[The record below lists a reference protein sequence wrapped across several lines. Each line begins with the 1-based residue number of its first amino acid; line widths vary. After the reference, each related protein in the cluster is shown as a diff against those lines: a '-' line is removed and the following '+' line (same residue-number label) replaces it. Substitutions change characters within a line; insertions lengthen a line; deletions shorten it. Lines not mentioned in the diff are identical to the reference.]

1 LHGQLEKN
9 KMNTVVR
16 TLAAIR
22 EVEDK
27 FSKIQG
33 NPALFGAEN
42 GGLTKQE
49 LELLEKLIGLSG
61 EVNIAGDAIL
71 KRYLP
76 SAKKVEE

>member
-1 LHGQLEKN
+1 
-9 KMNTVVR
+9 MNTVVR
-16 TLAAIR
+16 TLVAIR

-27 FSKIQG
+27 FSKIQE

-42 GGLTKQE
+42 DGLTMQE
-49 LELLEKLIGLSG
+49 LGLLEKLIELSG

-76 SAKKVEE
+76 KGNI